1 MAIKRYTVSY
11 SWTYDM
17 VVDIDDSLC
26 TDALLHEIN
35 NFWSDA
41 EWRLSRARGDV
52 LKAVLRMLALT
63 AFRMTIT
70 DLDPEDELKVR
81 GIEGWPKLDGS
92 AGITLVSLDYFE
104 LDDDEISI
112 KETEQ

>member
-1 MAIKRYTVSY
+1 MSIQRYTVSY

-17 VVDIDDSLC
+17 VVDIDRSIC
-26 TDALLHEIN
+26 TDELLHQIN

-70 DLDPEDELKVR
+70 DLAPEHVLKVE

-92 AGITLVSLDYFE
+92 YGITLVSLDYFE

-112 KETEQ
+112 KEQA

>member
-1 MAIKRYTVSY
+1 MTIKRYTVSY

-17 VVDIDDSLC
+17 VVDVDHAVM
-26 TDALLHEIN
+26 TDEKLHEIN
-35 NFWSDA
+35 NFWSNAD
-41 EWRLSRARGDV
+41 WRLQRARGDV

-70 DLDPEDELKVR
+70 DLDPEGRLRE
-81 GIEGWPKLDGS
+81 GTEEGWPPLDGS
-92 AGITLVSLDYFE
+92 HGITLVSLDYFE

-112 KETEQ
+112 KEAA

>member
-1 MAIKRYTVSY
+1 MTTKRYTISY

-17 VVDIDDSLC
+17 VVDIDDNLC

-35 NFWSDA
+35 NFWSNA

-70 DLDPEDELKVR
+70 DLDPEGALKVE
-81 GIEGWPKLDGS
+81 GVEGWPKLDGS

-104 LDDDEISI
+104 LDDDEVSI
-112 KETEQ
+112 KEES